1 MSNSLTKA
9 GRKVARAQ
17 ILFTIALMLI
27 TTVII
32 YFIWGISH
40 AKSALLGGAVV
51 IIPNMIFAFKAFKY
65 AGAQSAEKVVE
76 SFNSGVKL
84 KMLYTALLFAL
95 VFKFMVIVP
104 SAFLSTYCVV
114 VFFPLLQPLFLTK
127 R

>member
-9 GRKVARAQ
+9 GRKVARTQ
-17 ILFTIALMLI
+17 ILFTITLMLI

-32 YFIWGISH
+32 YFIWGIAH
-40 AKSALLGGAVV
+40 AKSALLGGAVA
-51 IIPNMIFAFKAFKY
+51 IIPNMIFAYKAFRY
-65 AGAQSAEKVVE
+65 AGAQSSKKVVE
-76 SFNSGVKL
+76 SFYSGVKL

-95 VFKFMVIVP
+95 VFKFMVIIP

>member
-9 GRKVARAQ
+9 GRKVAQTQ

-27 TTVII
+27 TTIII
-32 YFIWGISH
+32 YFIWGFAH
-40 AKSALLGGAVV
+40 AKSALLGGVV
-51 IIPNMIFAFKAFKY
+51 AIIPNMIFAFKAFRY

-95 VFKFMVIVP
+95 VFKFIIIIP